1 MRSES
6 GSVASTRSAPSFAA
20 RSMAIDIVLRS
31 SGLGDSTVGKLP
43 SMTACSFTRITF
55 VKPNFFNEAG
65 TSRTPAPCIGE

>member
-1 MRSES
+1 
-6 GSVASTRSAPSFAA
+6 
-20 RSMAIDIVLRS
+20 MAIDIVLRS